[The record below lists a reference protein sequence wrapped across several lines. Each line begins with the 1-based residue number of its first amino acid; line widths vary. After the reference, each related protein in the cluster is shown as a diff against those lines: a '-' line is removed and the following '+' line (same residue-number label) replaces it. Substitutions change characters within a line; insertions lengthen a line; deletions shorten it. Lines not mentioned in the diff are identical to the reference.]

1 MGKKTVNF
9 SKQGISKLLND
20 KPVVYKILTD
30 AGNNNY
36 TGIAGRGNVQDRLQ
50 DHLGNIPGAKVQ
62 VPRRSRGNADRRS
75 PGRATAPRDPTST
88 GVQRLRSA
96 APTRHRHLHH
106 AL

>member
-9 SKQGISKLLND
+9 TKQGISKLPND
-20 KPVVYKILTD
+20 KPVVYKILTH

-62 VPRRSRGNADRRS
+62 IQQMPTKNEAAKTEKNIISRAQPKYNTQGK
-75 PGRATAPRDPTST
+75 
-88 GVQRLRSA
+88 
-96 APTRHRHLHH
+96 
-106 AL
+106 